1 MVASLAE
8 TRGTSLSMTYL
19 FINAGDEA
27 DPAPKASRLQED
39 TKSILAHGR
48 NDVIQALCCS
58 QLDTFK
64 KYYAEFMNQY
74 PKDEYIKVFPNL
86 FSNNSQHYLL
96 PHSEVYEQGV
106 KEELFLSKYQR
117 SLYNVKRLAAQPW
130 WEPEQTNYSEYF
142 KAIQENWQVIRAE
155 GMAALEENHILFQDE
170 AENLKDI
177 GNWKQLELYVR
188 GRRMDSSCAKVPQT
202 CKLVA
207 NFPAARDCRRGQVK
221 FSMMEPGTHIWPHC
235 GPTNCRLRAHLGL
248 VVPTNTYIRVAE
260 ETRVGRGVR
269 IEKEH
274 EKLTMQ
280 RGGHLSLQDKPLGKL
295 RFPRNCCLP

>member
-1 MVASLAE
+1 MVASLVE

-74 PKDEYIKVFPNL
+74 PKDEYIK
-86 FSNNSQHYLL
+86 
-96 PHSEVYEQGV
+96 VYEQGV

-177 GNWKQLELYVR
+177 GNWKQLELLAWNNGSSPR
-188 GRRMDSSCAKVPQT
+188 DEHSRSRPRRTLKDFEAWQSE
-202 CKLVA
+202 
-207 NFPAARDCRRGQVK
+207 RRLAWPGMRKSESPYWNVLQSATFFHGLSRTIPSPLLLS
-221 FSMMEPGTHIWPHC
+221 FSTELGIYYAFGTDITTI
-235 GPTNCRLRAHLGL
+235 GP
-248 VVPTNTYIRVAE
+248 
-260 ETRVGRGVR
+260 
-269 IEKEH
+269 
-274 EKLTMQ
+274 M
-280 RGGHLSLQDKPLGKL
+280 S
-295 RFPRNCCLP
+295 